1 MTATVLVVDDIE
13 PNRRLLQAKLE
24 AKYYTVVLADNGQRG
39 IESAVRHQPD
49 IILLDVMM
57 PGMDGY
63 EVCRRLKS
71 MPQTRHIPIVM
82 VTALVNVEDRL
93 KGLQSGA
100 DDFLSKPVD
109 DFGLFTR
116 IEAQMRF
123 NLVANELRVRGKGNT
138 QVTQFSEYEKELID
152 APSNVLVIDQ
162 DNVEARRIAAA
173 LKAMGHTA
181 VTWIDA
187 SEGSIEFRDLDLVIV
202 ALSGQSHDAL
212 KLCAHLRTLKAA
224 RDFSILVTYD
234 PSDQNRALEAL
245 RIGAADLISTPLEMA
260 ELQVRVRTQTHRQR
274 YIDVLRHRVDRGM
287 ELSVIDPLTGLFNR
301 RHMLERMQV
310 WMQRS
315 LGDTPPLTV
324 VSFDIDHFKSI
335 NDRFGHEAGDDVLRA
350 FSERLRM
357 NIRPK
362 DIACRTGGEEFLVIM
377 PETELPR
384 ALKGAER
391 IRHAIANEPFITERT
406 GQAVEVTVSAG
417 VASHQGES
425 ELLADLLH
433 RADMA
438 LYQAK
443 QNGRNRIENLAA

>member
-24 AKYYTVVLADNGQRG
+24 AKYYTVILAENGEG
-39 IESAVRHQPD
+39 AIASAVQNQPD

-63 EVCRRLKS
+63 EACRRLKD

-93 KGLQSGA
+93 KGLQAGA

-116 IEAQMRF
+116 IETQMRF
-123 NLVANELRVRGKGNT
+123 NMVANELRVRGKRNT
-138 QVTQFSEYEKELID
+138 PVAQFTDYEKELID

-162 DNVEARRIAAA
+162 NNVEARRVAAA
-173 LKAMGHTA
+173 LKAMGHRA
-181 VTWIDA
+181 ATWIDA
-187 SEGSIEFRDLDLVIV
+187 SGGSIEFRDLDLVIV
-202 ALSGQSHDAL
+202 ALSDQDHDAL
-212 KLCAHLRTLKAA
+212 KLCAHLRTLKEA
-224 RDFSILVTYD
+224 RDFTIIVTYEAA
-234 PSDQNRALEAL
+234 DQNKAHEAL
-245 RIGAADLISTPLEMA
+245 RLGASDLITTPLEMA
-260 ELQVRVRTQTHRQR
+260 ELLVRVRAQTHRQR

-315 LGDTPPLTV
+315 RGEEQPLTV
-324 VSFDIDHFKSI
+324 VSFDIDLFKSI
-335 NDRFGHEAGDDVLRA
+335 NDQFGHEAGDEVLRA
-350 FSERLRM
+350 FAERLRM

-377 PETELPR
+377 PETEMEH
-384 ALKGAER
+384 ALSGAER
-391 IRHAIANEPFITERT
+391 IRQAIANQPFMNERT
-406 GQAVEVTVSAG
+406 GQSIGVTVSAG
-417 VASHQGES
+417 VATHQGES
-425 ELLADLLH
+425 ELLADFLH
-433 RADMA
+433 RADQA

-443 QNGRNRIENLAA
+443 LNGRNRIETLAA

>member
-24 AKYYTVVLADNGQRG
+24 AKYYTVFLAENGERA
-39 IESAVRHQPD
+39 IESAVRLQPD

-63 EVCRRLKS
+63 EVCRRLKN
-71 MPQTRHIPIVM
+71 MPQTKHIPIVM
-82 VTALVNVEDRL
+82 VTALVNIEDRL

-116 IEAQMRF
+116 LETQMRF
-123 NLVANELRVRGKGNT
+123 NMVANELRVRGKRNAP
-138 QVTQFSEYEKELID
+138 VTHFSDYEKELIN

-162 DNVEARRIAAA
+162 DNAEARRVSAA
-173 LKAMGHTA
+173 LTTMGHTA
-181 VTWIDA
+181 VSWRDA
-187 SEGSIEFRDLDLVIV
+187 SEGKIEFRDLDLVIL
-202 ALSGQSHDAL
+202 ALSGQDHDAL
-212 KLCAHLRTLKAA
+212 KLCAHLRTLKEA
-224 RDFSILVTYD
+224 RDFSILVTYQS
-234 PSDQNRALEAL
+234 SDQTQALEAL
-245 RIGAADLISTPLEMA
+245 RLGAADLISAPLELA
-260 ELQVRVRTQTHRQR
+260 ELQVRVRTQTQRQR

-310 WMQRS
+310 WMRRS
-315 LGDTPPLTV
+315 REDEPSLTV
-324 VSFDIDHFKSI
+324 VAFDIDYFKSI

-362 DIACRTGGEEFLVIM
+362 DIACRVGGEEFLVIM
-377 PETELPR
+377 PETEMEL

-391 IRHAIANEPFITERT
+391 IRRAIASEPFVNECT
-406 GQAVEVTVSAG
+406 GQAIDVTVSAG
-417 VASHQGES
+417 VASHQGQS

-433 RADMA
+433 RADRA

>member
-24 AKYYTVVLADNGQRG
+24 AKYYTVFLAENGERA
-39 IESAVRHQPD
+39 IENAVQHQPD

-63 EVCRRLKS
+63 EVCRRLKG
-71 MPQTRHIPIVM
+71 MPQTKHIPIVM

-109 DFGLFTR
+109 DFGLFSRLET
-116 IEAQMRF
+116 QMRF
-123 NLVANELRVRGKGNT
+123 NLVANELRVRGKRNT
-138 QVTQFSEYEKELID
+138 SSSQFSAYEQELID
-152 APSNVLVIDQ
+152 APSNILVIDQ
-162 DNVEARRIAAA
+162 DNIEARRIAAA
-173 LKAMGHTA
+173 LQAMGHTA
-181 VTWIDA
+181 VTWADA
-187 SEGSIEFRDLDLVIV
+187 SDGRIEFRELDLVIV
-202 ALSGQSHDAL
+202 ALSGQRHDAL
-212 KLCAHLRTLKAA
+212 KLCAHLRTLKEA
-224 RDFSILVTYD
+224 RDFSIIVTYD
-234 PSDQNRALEAL
+234 PADQKRALEAL
-245 RIGAADLISTPLEMA
+245 RIGAADLISSPLEMA

-287 ELSVIDPLTGLFNR
+287 ELSIIDPLTGLFNR
-301 RHMLERMQV
+301 RHMLERMQL

-315 LGDTPPLTV
+315 ATGSTPLTV

-335 NDRFGHEAGDDVLRA
+335 NDQFGHEAGDDVLRA

-377 PETELPR
+377 PETELQL
-384 ALKGAER
+384 ALSGAER
-391 IRHAIANEPFITERT
+391 IRRAIANQPFINERT
-406 GQAVEVTVSAG
+406 GRAIEVTVSAG
-417 VASHQGES
+417 VATHQGEG
-425 ELLADLLH
+425 EVLADLLH

>member
-24 AKYYTVVLADNGQRG
+24 AKYYTVFLAENGEQA
-39 IESAVRHQPD
+39 IESAVQRQPD

-63 EVCRRLKS
+63 EVCRRLKR

-100 DDFLSKPVD
+100 DDFLSKPID
-109 DFGLFTR
+109 DIGLFTR
-116 IEAQMRF
+116 IETQMRF
-123 NLVANELRVRGKGNT
+123 NLVANELRVRGRRNAS
-138 QVTQFSEYEKELID
+138 VTQFSEYEKERID
-152 APSNVLVIDQ
+152 APSNILVIDQ
-162 DNVEARRIAAA
+162 DNSEAGRVAAA
-173 LKAMGHTA
+173 LEGLGHTA
-181 VTWIDA
+181 VTWGDA
-187 SEGSIEFRDLDLVIV
+187 SDGSVEFRDLDLVIV
-202 ALSGQSHDAL
+202 ALSGQDHDAL
-212 KLCAHLRTLKAA
+212 KLCAHLRTLKEA
-224 RDFSILVTYD
+224 REFSIIVTYD
-234 PSDQNRALEAL
+234 PSDQADALEAL

-274 YIDVLRHRVDRGM
+274 YIDILRHRVDRGM

-315 LGDTPPLTV
+315 RKDEPSLTIV
-324 VSFDIDHFKSI
+324 AFDIDHFKSI

-377 PETELPR
+377 PETELAL
-384 ALKGAER
+384 ALKSAER
-391 IRHAIANEPFITERT
+391 IRHAIANGPFVNERT
-406 GQAVEVTVSAG
+406 GEDIKVTVSAG

-443 QNGRNRIENLAA
+443 QNGRNRIENFAA

>member
-24 AKYYTVVLADNGQRG
+24 AKYYTVFLAENG
-39 IESAVRHQPD
+39 ESAIEYAVRLQPD

-63 EVCRRLKS
+63 EVCRRLKR
-71 MPQTRHIPIVM
+71 MPQTKHIPIVM

-100 DDFLSKPVD
+100 DDFLSKPID

-116 IEAQMRF
+116 IETQMRF
-123 NLVANELRVRGKGNT
+123 NLVANELRVRGQRNPS
-138 QVTQFSEYEKELID
+138 VTQFSDYERERIN
-152 APSNVLVIDQ
+152 APSNILVIDQ
-162 DNVEARRIAAA
+162 DNVEAKRVASA
-173 LKAMGHTA
+173 LRSLGHSA
-181 VTWIDA
+181 VTWRDA
-187 SEGSIEFRDLDLVIV
+187 SEGSIAFRDLDLVIV
-202 ALSGQSHDAL
+202 ALSGQDHDAL
-212 KLCAHLRTLKAA
+212 KLCAYLRNLKEA
-224 RDFSILVTYD
+224 RDFSIIVTYD
-234 PSDQNRALEAL
+234 PSDQTDALEAL
-245 RIGAADLISTPLEMA
+245 RIGAADLITTPLEEA

-274 YIDVLRHRVDRGM
+274 YIDILRHRVDRGM

-315 LGDTPPLTV
+315 RQDEPSLTV
-324 VSFDIDHFKSI
+324 VAFDIDHFKSI
-335 NDRFGHEAGDDVLRA
+335 NDRFGHESGDDVLRA
-350 FSERLRM
+350 FSDRLRV

-377 PETELPR
+377 PETELQL

-391 IRHAIANEPFITERT
+391 IRHAIASEPFVTERS
-406 GQAVEVTVSAG
+406 GQKIEVTVSAG
-417 VASHQGES
+417 VASHQGEN

-433 RADMA
+433 RADKA

-443 QNGRNRIENLAA
+443 QNGRNRIENFAA